1 MPRQPM
7 GRRVKAAR
15 GKSARFDKF
24 LLRVRMHGRIMSD
37 GHEPAIP
44 LRAQADSLDGRGP
57 HAYIM
62 KDLPPRQRDF
72 HRLVEATRGDRGQ
85 NGLGLEAKFEPEPA
99 ATEG

>member
-1 MPRQPM
+1 
-7 GRRVKAAR
+7 
-15 GKSARFDKF
+15 
-24 LLRVRMHGRIMSD
+24 MHGRIMSD

-57 HAYIM
+57 HTYIM

-85 NGLGLEAKFEPEPA
+85 NGLGMDA
-99 ATEG
+99 